1 MAQAVWNGQTIAES
15 DDIAHVEGNAYFP
28 TSAVAPGVLRESQEN
43 DTFCHW
49 KGFARYLDVVVGDE
63 VNEGAAW
70 KYDEPYDQAARIKDR
85 VAFWNGIEIID
96 GPEGRGFVE
105 PMPSLRDGKTGWEA
119 LCWLIRHSESW
130 TLSATD
136 VTANTDI
143 PEADIEVAW
152 HQDDVQ
158 RYATRYKW
166 RLVGGG
172 GVPITL
178 EKTGP
183 NPS

>member
-1 MAQAVWNGQTIAES
+1 MAKAVCNGQTIAES

-28 TSAVAPGVLRESQEN
+28 ISSVVDGVLSDSDAQ

-49 KGFARYLDVVVGDE
+49 KGFASYRNVTVAGQ

-70 KYDEPYDQAARIKDR
+70 EYEAPYGQASRIKDH
-85 VAFWNGIEIID
+85 VAFWKGVEIID
-96 GPEGRGFVE
+96 GPEGPGYVE
-105 PMPSLRDGKTGWEA
+105 PLPSLRDGKTGWEA

-130 TLSATD
+130 TLTEED

-143 PEADIEVAW
+143 LAADIEVAW

-158 RYATRYKW
+158 RYAARYKW
-166 RLVGGG
+166 KLVGGG
-172 GVPITL
+172 GLPITL